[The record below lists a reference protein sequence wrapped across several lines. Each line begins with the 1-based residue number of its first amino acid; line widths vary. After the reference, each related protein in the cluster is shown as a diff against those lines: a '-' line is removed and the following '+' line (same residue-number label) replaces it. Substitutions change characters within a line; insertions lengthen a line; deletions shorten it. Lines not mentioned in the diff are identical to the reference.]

1 MLRQLGVG
9 VLMILTSFV
18 VGSIATISSLVALKA
33 PVPDMKINLDL
44 NDRPIEQPKHK
55 GNHSCPACGMG

>member
-1 MLRQLGVG
+1 MLKQIGVG

-33 PVPDMKINLDL
+33 PVPDLKINLDL
-44 NDRPIEQPKHK
+44 NNSPVEQPQHK
-55 GNHSCPACGMG
+55 GERSCPACGMG

>member
-1 MLRQLGVG
+1 MLKQIGVG

-33 PVPDMKINLDL
+33 PVPDLKINP
-44 NDRPIEQPKHK
+44 NPNNSPIEQPQHK
-55 GNHSCPACGMG
+55 GNRSCPACGMG